1 MLMESEKEKRSFVR
15 ESIRRITQSTDRFDS
30 VIVKVA
36 VGALLALVIFIAGYY
51 LLG

>member
-1 MLMESEKEKRSFVR
+1 MLMETEKEKRSFVR
-15 ESIRRITQSTDRFDS
+15 ERIRRITRSSDRLDS

-36 VGALLALVIFIAGYY
+36 VGALLALVIFLAGYY